1 MWAKTGKDWTG
12 KSNPGVQAWTG
23 MPGPGRV
30 ARACRPGPE
39 CMDRGECMNL
49 RSRGSSSLVPRVE
62 DIAALERELV
72 RKRRE
77 EEQQVHLQRLGFDM
91 ENLTQQ
97 EAAQAGI
104 GQGGANLR
112 PQRQPQ
118 HPPRQARAIGAYDQ
132 PHINDPF
139 DHLDKFDS
147 YCGLSKT
154 NGVSEDALKLRLF
167 PFSLGDKARQ
177 WEKSL
182 PSDSITTWD
191 ECKEAFLDKF
201 FSISRTAKI
210 RNEIYG
216 FQQRNL
222 ESFSEAWEMFKG
234 YQAHC
239 PHHGFSK
246 ESLLSTFYR
255 GAIPQ
260 CRNRLDTAS
269 NGFFLGRTEEE
280 AEELVE
286 NMAKSDSVYSEG
298 HDRANRGDDH
308 QTKRELKSLQDKLD
322 FILSTQAKQEQMN
335 FVGGP
340 SQEAPPKVNEVDG
353 LEGQE
358 ELCFINS
365 NSTWYKKEPNFQYNK
380 YQPRQNTPPSFGN
393 NNNQSTQAQGNS
405 SQATATDS
413 SMESMFKQIMDAQS
427 RLAKDIGHEF
437 QTVHSKI
444 DTSYTELN
452 NKFLLLASRFNALE
466 SQVASMPSSSKSPMG
481 SLLGKPDKNPKES
494 CNVVISTTS
503 SKIELSDHE
512 KEVDEIE
519 RLLHGT

>member
-1 MWAKTGKDWTG
+1 
-12 KSNPGVQAWTG
+12 
-23 MPGPGRV
+23 
-30 ARACRPGPE
+30 
-39 CMDRGECMNL
+39 
-49 RSRGSSSLVPRVE
+49 
-62 DIAALERELV
+62 
-72 RKRRE
+72 
-77 EEQQVHLQRLGFDM
+77 M
-91 ENLTQQ
+91 ENLPQQ

-104 GQGGANLR
+104 GQGAANLR
-112 PQRQPQ
+112 PERQPQ
-118 HPPRQARAIGAYDQ
+118 HPPRQTRAVGAYDQ
-132 PHINDPF
+132 PHINGHRLGIRAPAVEIN
-139 DHLDKFDS
+139 

-191 ECKEAFLDKF
+191 EWKEAFLDKF

-210 RNEIYG
+210 RNEISR

-222 ESFSEAWEMFKG
+222 ESFSEAWERFKG

-239 PHHGFSK
+239 PHHGFFK

-260 CRNRLDTAS
+260 CRNRLDTTS
-269 NGFFLGRTEEE
+269 NGFFLGRNEVD
-280 AEELVE
+280 AEELIE
-286 NMAKSDSVYSEG
+286 NMAKSDSVYSED
-298 HDRANRGDDH
+298 HDRVNKSDDQ
-308 QTKRELKSLQDKLD
+308 QTKKELKSLEEKLD
-322 FILSTQAKQEQMN
+322 LLLANKAKLDQMKSVGEQQQKQ
-335 FVGGP
+335 VA
-340 SQEAPPKVNEVDG
+340 EIKKIDG

-365 NSTWYKKEPNFQYNK
+365 NGTWYKKEPNFQYNK

-405 SQATATDS
+405 SQATTPDS

-444 DTSYTELN
+444 DTSYTKLN
-452 NKFLLLASRFNALE
+452 NKFLLLASCFNALE

-519 RLLHGT
+519 RLLHGTEIVATAEAHMVDKVMERVLVQVDRKVEATNLQRAEPRAEKQVERRADNKLK